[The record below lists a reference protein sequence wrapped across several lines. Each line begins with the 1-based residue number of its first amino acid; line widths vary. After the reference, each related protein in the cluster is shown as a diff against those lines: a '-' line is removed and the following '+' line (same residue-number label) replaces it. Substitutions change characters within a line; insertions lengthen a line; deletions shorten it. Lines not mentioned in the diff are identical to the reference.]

1 MRTATFGVDF
11 FGRFCRN
18 DIARRAKDAYVVSN
32 MQLSLFD
39 RPAQIELART
49 QHGGHVRRGKRKLER
64 PVSTRRPMHVVLTSH
79 RARGRLSLR
88 KHDRAIRQV
97 LRRMVCRFDVR
108 VYDFANVGSHLHLVL
123 RARRREEFQG
133 FLRAFAGI
141 VARRVTGAERA
152 RPSGPFF
159 DGLAWSRVVS
169 WGRDYWGVRH
179 YVFRNQIEGA
189 LGPRI
194 REAYERGPTRVAD
207 PGPRPAP
214 RSPPRRCS
222 PPTA

>member
-1 MRTATFGVDF
+1 
-11 FGRFCRN
+11 
-18 DIARRAKDAYVVSN
+18 

-39 RPAQIELART
+39 RHAQIELART
-49 QHGGHVRRGKRKLER
+49 QHGGQVRRGQRKLER

-79 RARGRLSLR
+79 RARGGWSLR

-97 LRRMVCRFDVR
+97 LRRMARRFDVR

-123 RARRREEFQG
+123 RARRREGFQG
-133 FLRAFAGI
+133 FLRSFVGI

-152 RPSGPFF
+152 RPRGPFF

-169 WGRDYWGVRH
+169 WGRDYWGLRN
-179 YVFRNQIEGA
+179 YVFRNEIEGA

-194 REAYERGPTRVAD
+194 RQAFERGPTRTPD

-214 RSPPRRCS
+214 RSPPRG
-222 PPTA
+222 